1 MKNLYL
7 FLLLIPFVQTI
18 NGQIITFTDPT
29 FKNKLL
35 DSNPGNFIAQN
46 LNGDYFMIDSNS
58 NNEIELSEALQ
69 VSALDINSS
78 SISSLEGINFFTNLT
93 TLYCDNNLLLNLNV
107 SSLTNIVSLNCS
119 NNQLVNINL
128 NGLTELQNLNCQS
141 NQLTDLNVSAITN
154 LVNLDC
160 SYNQIVNL
168 NLNSLSN
175 LEILNCSNN
184 QVSSFDLSS
193 LIGLKTFDCSN
204 NQILTIDTINLES
217 LETFNCNSNFISSL
231 TVINKSDLIYLNCSN
246 NLLTFLNLLNLPSL
260 VEISCTYNQLSTLD
274 LTGLTELESLNCA
287 NNQIV
292 IINVNGLN
300 QLISLNCNNNLL
312 TIIDLNSLTN
322 LKYLYCNSN
331 SLSTLN
337 LNGLNALLVLSCNNN
352 LIESL
357 NFSNTNNLQSLYCSN
372 NQISTLNLS
381 SLINFQNLFC
391 SNNML
396 TSIFIKNGSFEN
408 NLSFS
413 GNQNLQFICAD
424 DSEINYVQDEI
435 NNNNYTNCHVNSY
448 CSFTPGGVTYSIQG
462 NVKYDN
468 NNDGCDV
475 LDTTFVNLQLSF
487 SDGVSTESL
496 FSNSNGSYSNFVK
509 SGTYTITPQ
518 IENSNYFLVSP
529 TTTSVDFT
537 QVGTPFI
544 QNYCITPN
552 GNYADIE
559 IVILPLNSLM
569 AGQDAKYKIIYK
581 NKGTITQS
589 GSVNLIF
596 NDTYFDVLVT
606 NPIFTSQN
614 TNNLNWSFNNLNP
627 QETRTIFVTLNLNT
641 TSIGAGQIAQFTAS
655 VTTSNIDESPNDN
668 SITFNQTVINSM
680 LANDKVC
687 IEGSSVSISQVGQYV
702 HYCIHFKNNGTAI
715 AQNIVIK
722 DIIDTTKYDF
732 STLIPIDGS
741 HMFLTRQTNSDTVEF
756 IFENINLEFGN
767 TNSDGYVM
775 FKIKTLPTLINGD
788 TFTNTASVYYD
799 YRAPLN
805 TNIESTTIE
814 ALSNITF
821 EDNQRF
827 TIYPNPV
834 KEVLN
839 IYTYEQNS
847 VDSITI
853 YNSLGQMIQKV
864 INPNYFSLNVSN
876 LNQGVY
882 FLNMTTEK
890 GTSSIKFIKE

>member
-1 MKNLYL
+1 MKNLFL
-7 FLLLIPFVQTI
+7 FLFLIPFALTI
-18 NGQIITFTDPT
+18 NGQTITFTDPT

-35 DSNPGNFIAQN
+35 DSSSGNFIAQN
-46 LNGDYFMIDSNS
+46 LNGDYFMIDANS
-58 NNEIELSEALQ
+58 NNEIEESEALQ
-69 VSALDINSS
+69 VSALDVNSS
-78 SISSLEGINFFTNLT
+78 SISSLGGISFFTNLT
-93 TLYCDNNLLLNLNV
+93 TLYCDNNLLSNLNV
-107 SSLTNIVSLNCS
+107 SNLSNIFSLNCS
-119 NNQLVNINL
+119 NNQLVNLNV

-141 NQLTDLNVSAITN
+141 NQLANLNVSGITN

-168 NLNSLSN
+168 NLSDLFN

-184 QVSSFDLSS
+184 QISSFDLSS
-193 LIGLKTFDCSN
+193 LIGLKTFDCSS
-204 NQILTIDTINLES
+204 NQLLTIDTVS
-217 LETFNCNSNFISSL
+217 LISVETLNCNSNFITSL
-231 TVINKSDLIYLNCSN
+231 AIINLSNLIDLNCSYNLITTLNLINLPNLIDLNCTN
-246 NLLTFLNLLNLPSL
+246 NQLNSLTFN
-260 VEISCTYNQLSTLD
+260 
-274 LTGLTELESLNCA
+274 GLTELESLNCA
-287 NNQIV
+287 NNQITT
-292 IINVNGLN
+292 VNLNDLN
-300 QLISLNCNNNLL
+300 QLISLNCNNNL
-312 TIIDLNSLTN
+312 IINLDISSLTN

-331 SLSTLN
+331 LLSTLN

-352 LIESL
+352 LITSL

-381 SLINFQNLFC
+381 NLINFQNLFC
-391 SNNML
+391 SNNVL
-396 TSIFIKNGSFEN
+396 TNLFIKNGSFEN

-448 CSFTPGGVTYSIQG
+448 CSFTPGGVIYSVQG

-468 NNDGCDV
+468 NNNGCDV
-475 LDTTFVNLQLSF
+475 LDSVFSNLQLSF
-487 SDGVSTESL
+487 SDGTATESL
-496 FSNSNGSYSNFVK
+496 FSNSNGAYSNSVK
-509 SGTYTITPQ
+509 SGSYTITSQ

-529 TTTSVDFT
+529 TTSSVDFT
-537 QVGTPFI
+537 QVGSPFI

-552 GNYADIE
+552 GNHADIE

-596 NDTYFDVLVT
+596 NDAYFDVVVT
-606 NPIFTSQN
+606 NPISTSQN
-614 TNNLNWSFNNLNP
+614 TNNLYWSFNNLNP
-627 QETRTIFVTLNLNT
+627 QETRTIFVTLNLNS
-641 TSIGAGQIAQFTAS
+641 TSISTGQILQFIAS

-668 SITFNQTVINSM
+668 SITFNQTVVNSM
-680 LANDKVC
+680 QANDKVC
-687 IEGSSVSISQVGQYV
+687 IEGSSVSTSQVGQYV
-702 HYCIHFKNNGTAI
+702 HYCIHFKNNGIAI
-715 AQNIVIK
+715 AQNVVVK

-741 HMFLTRQTNSDTVEF
+741 HMFLTRLTNSNTVEF

-767 TNSDGYVM
+767 SNSDGYVM
-775 FKIKTLPTLINGD
+775 FKIKTLPTLTNGD

-799 YRAPLN
+799 YRAPLL
-805 TNIESTTIE
+805 TNIESTIIQT
-814 ALSNITF
+814 LSNTTF
-821 EDNQRF
+821 ETSRRF

-839 IYTYEQNS
+839 IFTSEPNS

-853 YNSLGQMIQKV
+853 YNSLGQMVQKI
-864 INPNYFSLNVSN
+864 INPINLSLNVSN
-876 LNQGVY
+876 LNQGIY

-890 GTSSIKFIKE
+890 GTTSIKFIKE